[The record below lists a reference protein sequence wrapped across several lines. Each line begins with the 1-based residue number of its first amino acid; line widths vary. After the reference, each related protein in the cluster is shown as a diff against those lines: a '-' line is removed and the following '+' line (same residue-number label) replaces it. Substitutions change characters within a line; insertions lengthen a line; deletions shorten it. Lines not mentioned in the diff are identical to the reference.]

1 MRQSPWRIP
10 AWHSSALRSRTLRS
24 RFLASL
30 AITVAAFG
38 APTIIAHAAR
48 AADPEPSPLDPKTV
62 TMIVGYAA
70 GGGVDATGR
79 LIAQFMTKYLP
90 GNPAIVV
97 RNMPG
102 ADGMVALNFF
112 VRQVKPDG
120 LTLTAGSSTQLDPMN
135 YRSANAQYDP
145 TKFNFIGGLSRGGT
159 FLIASKAGAQRLTD
173 KSAPPVPVGAVDGT
187 RSGEQMVS
195 WGMEFLDWNA
205 KWVVGYRGA
214 ADTTV
219 ALERGEVDIVS
230 TSNSFLIQ
238 RLMDTGK
245 FLLIS
250 QSGVVVDGKL
260 RRRTDFADTPV
271 MSELIGDRMKDGGA
285 RDAFFYWEAICVM
298 DPWTSL
304 PPDTP
309 APIVAT
315 YRQAFTK
322 MMADPEF
329 LEKGKRISEDIGIMT
344 HVDIENLVQ
353 TSAARFTPEAEKFLR
368 AMQGKQ
374 GLRAK

>member
-1 MRQSPWRIP
+1 MRQSPWRVP
-10 AWHSSALRSRTLRS
+10 AWRSSILRS
-24 RFLASL
+24 RFFAPLAV
-30 AITVAAFG
+30 AVAAFC
-38 APTIIAHAAR
+38 AASIVVPHAAR
-48 AADPEPSPLDPKTV
+48 AADPEPRSLDPKTV
-62 TMIVGYAA
+62 TLIVGYAA

-90 GNPAIVV
+90 GSPAIVV

-102 ADGMVALNFF
+102 ADGMAALNFF

-159 FLIASKAGAQRLTD
+159 FLIASKDGARRLTD
-173 KSAPPVPVGAVDGT
+173 KSAAPVPVGAVDGT

-214 ADTTV
+214 ADTSV
-219 ALERGEVDIVS
+219 ALERGEVDMSS

-238 RLMDTGK
+238 RLMDTDK
-245 FLLIS
+245 FTLIS

-271 MSELIGDRMKDGGA
+271 MSELIADRLKDAAA
-285 RDAFFYWEAICVM
+285 RDAFRYWEAICVM
-298 DPWTSL
+298 DPWISL

-315 YRQAFTK
+315 YRQAFVK
-322 MMADPEF
+322 MTADPEF
-329 LEKGKRISEDIGIMT
+329 LEKGKRISADIGAMT
-344 HVDIENLVQ
+344 HADIERLVQ
-353 TSAARFTPEAEKFLR
+353 TAAAKFTPDAEKFLR
-368 AMQGKQ
+368 AMQVKQ

>member
-1 MRQSPWRIP
+1 MRQSPWRVP
-10 AWHSSALRSRTLRS
+10 AWHRSALRSRL
-24 RFLASL
+24 FASL
-30 AITVAAFG
+30 AIGVAAFG
-38 APTIIAHAAR
+38 AASIVAHHAAR
-48 AADPEPSPLDPKTV
+48 AADPEPASLDQKTV

-90 GNPAIVV
+90 GNPAVVV

-145 TKFNFIGGLSRGGT
+145 TKFAFIGGLSRGGT
-159 FLIASKAGAQRLTD
+159 FLIVSKTGAQRLND
-173 KSAPPVPVGAVDGT
+173 KTVAPVPMGAVDGT

-219 ALERGEVDIVS
+219 ALERGEVDMAS

-238 RLMDTGK
+238 RLMETGK
-245 FLLIS
+245 FTLMS

-271 MSELIGDRMKDGGA
+271 MSELIANRMRDSAA
-285 RDAFFYWEAICVM
+285 RDAFSYWEAICVM
-298 DPWTSL
+298 DPWISL

-315 YRQAFTK
+315 YRQAFAK

-329 LEKGKRISEDIGIMT
+329 LEKGKRISEDIGAMT
-344 HVDIENLVQ
+344 HADIEGLVR
-353 TSAARFTPEAEKFLR
+353 TAAAKFTPDAENFLR
-368 AMQGKQ
+368 AMQAKQ
-374 GLRAK
+374 GLRAKQ